1 MKKTSLSKTFELLLL
16 RHIKGIELM
25 PRSETKIPS
34 RTSSRLINMIR
45 ATTKSVEANR
55 DTINALNVF
64 PVPDGD
70 TGTNMLL
77 TLRSIVEAL
86 PMNSTESA
94 NSVAK
99 TVARSAL
106 LAARGNSG
114 LILAQYFK
122 GLAEAIG
129 DDTELTGEHFARSI
143 RIASDSAYKAL
154 PNPVEGTMLTV
165 YRECAE
171 VAEKA
176 AAKNEEL
183 VSVLEAVA
191 KEAINS
197 VRRTPDLLPILAE
210 SEVVDSG
217 GFGFAIM
224 LDGALRALR
233 GEDPVGRVVDVP
245 MPEGKSFTGSVNTDF
260 VDASQEIEWGYC
272 TVFAIQA
279 DSLDI
284 DKIRNHMAGIGR
296 SPIVDGDAADGIAK
310 VHVHMEDPGI
320 ALSAGISYGELSNI
334 EIANMDEQASDWA
347 SARRV
352 NDAEVEAKQ
361 ITPVEIAV
369 VAVAAGDGLNN
380 LIISTGMGVT
390 SVIEGGDTMNPSV
403 ADLLA
408 AVEVAPSAQV
418 ILLPNNKNVVPA
430 ALEVPALSSKD
441 VRVIQTRSVQSGIAA
456 LLEFSTILNLDD
468 NESAMSTVVNGVG
481 DGRVCKAS
489 RDVKIYGH
497 EIKKGMAFAT
507 LDDKIVAIGR
517 DPLLVL
523 TKMIEEQA
531 TRAEIITIYT
541 GKSLSSEQVTTATE
555 SLSTKFENIE
565 IEVVYGGQ
573 PHYEYLV
580 AVE

>member
-1 MKKTSLSKTFELLLL
+1 MT
-16 RHIKGIELM
+16 
-25 PRSETKIPS
+25 RSETRIS
-34 RTSSRLINMIR
+34 SSTSSRLTDMIR
-45 ATTKSVEANR
+45 ATTKALEANR

-86 PMNSTESA
+86 PTNSNDSA

-99 TVARSAL
+99 SIARSAL
-106 LAARGNSG
+106 LGARGNSG

-122 GLAEAIG
+122 GLAQAIG
-129 DDTELTGEHFARSI
+129 DDTELTGEHFAKSI
-143 RIASDSAYKAL
+143 RIASDSAYNAL

-171 VAEKA
+171 VAERA

-191 KEAINS
+191 VEAIDS

-210 SEVVDSG
+210 AEVVDSG
-217 GFGFAIM
+217 GFGFAVM

-233 GEDPVGRVVDVP
+233 GEEPVGRIVDVP
-245 MPEGKSFTGSVNTDF
+245 MPDGKSFTGSLKADF
-260 VDASQEIEWGYC
+260 VDASEEIEWGYC

-279 DSLDI
+279 ESLDI
-284 DKIRNHMAGIGR
+284 DKIRNHMAEIGR
-296 SPIVDGDAADGIAK
+296 SPIVDGNAVEGIAK

-320 ALSAGISYGELSNI
+320 ALTAGISYGEISNI
-334 EIANMDEQASDWA
+334 EIANMDKQASDWA
-347 SARRV
+347 SARRGSG
-352 NDAEVEAKQ
+352 NATDAPPVM
-361 ITPVEIAV
+361 PVEIAV
-369 VAVAAGDGLNN
+369 VAVAAGDGLND
-380 LIISTGMGVT
+380 LIISTGMGAT
-390 SVIEGGDTMNPSV
+390 SVLEGGDTMNPSV

-408 AVEVAPSAQV
+408 AIEAAPSYQV

-430 ALEVPALSSKD
+430 ALEVPGLSSKD
-441 VRVIQTRSVQSGIAA
+441 VRVIPTRSVQTGIAA
-456 LLEFSTILNLDD
+456 LLEFSTTLNLDD
-468 NESAMSTVVNGVG
+468 NESAMTSVLSDVG

-489 RDVKIYGH
+489 RDVRVYGQD
-497 EIKKGMAFAT
+497 IRQGMAFAT
-507 LDDKIVAIGR
+507 FNDEIVAVGR
-517 DPLLVL
+517 DPLFVL
-523 TKMIEEQA
+523 TKMIEEHAPQ
-531 TRAEIITIYT
+531 AEIITIYT
-541 GKSLSSEQVTTATE
+541 GESLSQEQVNTATE

>member
-1 MKKTSLSKTFELLLL
+1 
-16 RHIKGIELM
+16 M
-25 PRSETKIPS
+25 PRSKTRIPS
-34 RTSSRLINMIR
+34 GTSSRLTDMIR
-45 ATTKSVEANR
+45 ATTKAVEANR

-86 PMNSTESA
+86 PTNSTESA
-94 NSVAK
+94 NSVSK
-99 TVARSAL
+99 SVARSAL
-106 LAARGNSG
+106 LGARGNSG

-165 YRECAE
+165 YRECADI
-171 VAEKA
+171 AEQA

-183 VSVLEAVA
+183 VSVLAEVA
-191 KEAINS
+191 QEAIYS
-197 VRRTPDLLPILAE
+197 VRRTPSLLPILAE
-210 SEVVDSG
+210 AEVVDSG
-217 GFGFAIM
+217 GFGFAVM

-233 GEDPVGRVVDVP
+233 GEEPVGRVVEVP
-245 MPEGKSFTGSVNTDF
+245 MPEGKNFMGSVKADF
-260 VDASQEIEWGYC
+260 VDSSQEIEWGYC

-279 DSLDI
+279 KTLDI
-284 DKIRNHMAGIGR
+284 DKIRNHMVEIGR
-296 SPIVDGDAADGIAK
+296 SPIVDGNAAEGIAK
-310 VHVHMEDPGI
+310 VHVHMEDPGT
-320 ALSAGISYGELSNI
+320 ALSAGLSYGELSNI
-334 EIANMDEQASDWA
+334 EIANMDDQASDWA
-347 SARRV
+347 TARRV
-352 NDAEVEAKQ
+352 NDTEVEANPAF
-361 ITPVEIAV
+361 PVEIAV
-369 VAVAAGDGLNN
+369 VAVAAGDGLND

-390 SVIEGGDTMNPSV
+390 SVLEGGDTMNPSV

-408 AVEVAPSAQV
+408 AVEGAPSDQV

-430 ALEVPALSSKD
+430 ALEVPALTSKD
-441 VRVIQTRSVQSGIAA
+441 VRVIPTRSVQSGIAA
-456 LLEFSTILNLDD
+456 LLEFSTTLNLDA
-468 NESAMSTVVNGVG
+468 NESAMSTVMSDVG

-489 RDVKIYGH
+489 RDVTVYGH
-497 EIKKGMAFAT
+497 DIRKGMAFAT
-507 LDDKIVAIGR
+507 FDDKVVSVGR
-517 DPLLVL
+517 DPLVVL
-523 TKMIEEQA
+523 TKMVEEHASQ
-531 TRAEIITIYT
+531 AEIITIYT
-541 GKSLSSEQVTTATE
+541 GESLSAEQVATATD